1 METVP
6 EDEAAAHPTPTDRA
20 TARILAEMMTGAD
33 EIARVRLLRTEE
45 NEAIE
50 LRLWRRAAG
59 EWHPGDGFSL
69 PAELLPELRRTL
81 AQAEA
86 LIGMEAP
93 PAPPGEP
100 SRATQERI
108 RALARQVALAR
119 ERLEALRP
127 EDYQR
132 PQDYRRVRTLRLVE
146 LHRQETILARA
157 QAGAPDDT
165 VTR

>member
-6 EDEAAAHPTPTDRA
+6 EGEAAASPSATDHA
-20 TARILAEMMTGAD
+20 PARILAEMMTGTD
-33 EIARVRLLRTEE
+33 EAARVRLLRSGAAVT
-45 NEAIE
+45 IE
-50 LRLWRRAAG
+50 LRIWRRAGNEWRPG
-59 EWHPGDGFSL
+59 EGFAL
-69 PAELLPELRRTL
+69 PADQLPELRRTL
-81 AQAEA
+81 AHAEA

-93 PAPPGEP
+93 AAPLEEP

-108 RALARQVALAR
+108 RTLARQVALAR
-119 ERLEALRP
+119 ERLESLRP

-146 LHRQETILARA
+146 LHRQETTLARA
-157 QAGAPDDT
+157 QAGLADDM